1 MTHRAGIPGPKGD
14 ALRNAAALLLI
25 LASFACLAPG
35 LSRPALTLDI
45 SPVLP
50 FLGKVPIYHQTRSI
64 LGTVR
69 NLYDTGNLLV
79 AGLILLFSVI
89 VPCVKA
95 LAMLYALA
103 FRRAPGRRF
112 AHRFVSLIGKWS
124 MADVFV
130 MGIFLAYLA
139 AGSAAGVT
147 AQLESGFWYFLAACL
162 LSVASA
168 QVLRPIPPPN
178 PVPLRPH

>member
-1 MTHRAGIPGPKGD
+1 MRTRA
-14 ALRNAAALLLI
+14 ANAAALGLI

-35 LSRPALTLDI
+35 LARPALTLDI
-45 SPVLP
+45 APVLP

-69 NLYDTGNLLV
+69 NLYDTGNRLV

-89 VPCVKA
+89 VPCAKGLA
-95 LAMLYALA
+95 LLYALA
-103 FRRAPGRRF
+103 FRRAPGRH
-112 AHRFVSLIGKWS
+112 AVHRFVGAIGKWS

-130 MGIFLAYLA
+130 MGLFLAYLA

-147 AQLESGFWYFLAACL
+147 AELQDGFWYFLAACL

-168 QVLRPIPPPN
+168 QLMRLEPRDGPGPAP
-178 PVPLRPH
+178 R

>member
-1 MTHRAGIPGPKGD
+1 MPPKIANAM
-14 ALRNAAALLLI
+14 ALILI
-25 LASFACLAPG
+25 LASFACLVPG

-50 FLGKVPIYHQTRSI
+50 FLGKMQIYHQTRSI
-64 LGTVR
+64 IGTVR

-79 AGLILLFSVI
+79 AGLILLFSVA
-89 VPCVKA
+89 VPFAKGIILLYVMA
-95 LAMLYALA
+95 L
-103 FRRAPGRRF
+103 RRAPFRMRLF
-112 AHRFVSLIGKWS
+112 RFVSAIGKWS

-139 AGSAAGVT
+139 TGAANGVT
-147 AQLESGFWYFLAACL
+147 AQLQEGFWFFLGYCL

-168 QVLRPIPPPN
+168 QLMRVE
-178 PVPLRPH
+178 VSSTGDTSSTGDA

>member
-1 MTHRAGIPGPKGD
+1 MTTATESRGAI
-14 ALRNAAALLLI
+14 RNAVALLLI

-45 SPVLP
+45 APVLP
-50 FLGKVPIYHQTRSI
+50 FLGKVAIYHQTRSI

-89 VPCVKA
+89 VPCAKA
-95 LAMLYALA
+95 LALLYVLAL
-103 FRRAPGRRF
+103 RRAPGRRL

-139 AGSAAGVT
+139 AGSAAGVS

-168 QVLRPIPPPN
+168 QILRPGTAADPIPT
-178 PVPLRPH
+178 RSH